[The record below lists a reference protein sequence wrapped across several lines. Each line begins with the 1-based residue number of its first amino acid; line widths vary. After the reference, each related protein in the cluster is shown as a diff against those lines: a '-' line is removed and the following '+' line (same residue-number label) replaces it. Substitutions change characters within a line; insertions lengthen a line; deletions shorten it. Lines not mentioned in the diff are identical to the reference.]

1 MPVVPLASLKR
12 PDARSAKPEDLGLS
26 LSEARPLLVALQTAV
41 AQDQVRAYDN
51 AKRNCPHCRR
61 FGRIKDWRPRVFDTA
76 LGTINIRVP
85 RVVAC
90 MCLPEPLDEDGDV
103 AQYRETLCPSE
114 KLLPARTVPE
124 LAYLC
129 ARTGAQVPYRIAA
142 QHLRELCAIRGLSHV
157 RVRRQTLK
165 IGEHIDNV
173 QFEAGWFAGARGHSS
188 ASRLGLAI
196 DSTYVSGNAFEETSK
211 IEVVAGRIERRG
223 KMGRRFA
230 CVVLRRPFT
239 RMLVAGALK
248 QSGWHRRTRVDV
260 VNDGAKGVRSLITD
274 VAPRVAAPCSIGFI
288 SRPRRCSRRY

>member
-1 MPVVPLASLKR
+1 MRTGTSRSIGKPCAR
-12 PDARSAKPEDLGLS
+12 ARSS
-26 LSEARPLLVALQTAV
+26 
-41 AQDQVRAYDN
+41 
-51 AKRNCPHCRR
+51 CRR
-61 FGRIKDWRPRVFDTA
+61 
-76 LGTINIRVP
+76 
-85 RVVAC
+85 
-90 MCLPEPLDEDGDV
+90 
-103 AQYRETLCPSE
+103 AQYRNWHTS
-114 KLLPARTVPE
+114 ARAPE
-124 LAYLC
+124 RRC
-129 ARTGAQVPYRIAA
+129 RIASQPSISA
-142 QHLRELCAIRGLSHV
+142 NFAPSGVCRTCACA
-157 RVRRQTLK
+157 RQTLK

-230 CVVLRRPFT
+230 CVVMRRPFT